1 MMAEVLAA
9 LLAAGSPDP
18 AEVRE
23 VALRLPLVGESKVY
37 VPGGRPDRVIL
48 FLSGDGGWDR
58 GVVDMARRAA
68 AGGEALVAGLS
79 YPRLRRAALATA
91 PSCWYPAGDLETIG
105 LALEKQEQL
114 PAYTRP
120 VLIGYSSGAT
130 LVYAALAAAPESFS
144 GGMSLGFCP
153 DLANVP
159 PLCSH
164 DRFRPR
170 YDSAKRRAAWEPI
183 EDIGSPWEVLQGAQ
197 DHVCGPAS
205 TQSFVDG
212 VRGARLSV
220 LPGVGHGYG
229 NPGKWGEAFDR
240 GLGEILRASDA
251 SRAAAKPKRAAG
263 DPSLETELESLDLPL
278 ELRLVERP
286 RGFFFF
292 ISGDGGWS
300 NLDRAIVDG
309 LAEHGISTVALNT
322 LKYFWSEKPPE
333 RVAAD
338 LERLVAVCRPQG
350 LPLFAGGYS
359 FGAEVMPVVLDRS
372 EFAGRFAGLILV
384 GPGPNASFE
393 VSVLDWLRTKEK
405 PTPHK
410 VVDHARALGQLPLLC
425 VSGEK
430 EDESI
435 CPALRGGAGVELA
448 TLPGAHH
455 FGGDYRKVGDACGA
469 FVERLLPP
477 AAGAPAQ
484 VITE

>member
-1 MMAEVLAA
+1 
-9 LLAAGSPDP
+9 
-18 AEVRE
+18 
-23 VALRLPLVGESKVY
+23 
-37 VPGGRPDRVIL
+37 
-48 FLSGDGGWDR
+48 
-58 GVVDMARRAA
+58 
-68 AGGEALVAGLS
+68 
-79 YPRLRRAALATA
+79 
-91 PSCWYPAGDLETIG
+91 
-105 LALEKQEQL
+105 
-114 PAYTRP
+114 
-120 VLIGYSSGAT
+120 
-130 LVYAALAAAPESFS
+130 
-144 GGMSLGFCP
+144 
-153 DLANVP
+153 
-159 PLCSH
+159 
-164 DRFRPR
+164 
-170 YDSAKRRAAWEPI
+170 
-183 EDIGSPWEVLQGAQ
+183 
-197 DHVCGPAS
+197 
-205 TQSFVDG
+205 
-212 VRGARLSV
+212 
-220 LPGVGHGYG
+220 
-229 NPGKWGEAFDR
+229 
-240 GLGEILRASDA
+240 
-251 SRAAAKPKRAAG
+251 
-263 DPSLETELESLDLPL
+263 
-278 ELRLVERP
+278 
-286 RGFFFF
+286 
-292 ISGDGGWS
+292 
-300 NLDRAIVDG
+300 
-309 LAEHGISTVALNT
+309 
-322 LKYFWSEKPPE
+322 
-333 RVAAD
+333 VAAD

>member
-1 MMAEVLAA
+1 MAEVLAA

-18 AEVRE
+18 ADVRE

-48 FLSGDGGWDR
+48 FLSGDGGWNR

-79 YPRLRRAALATA
+79 YPRLRKAALAAA
-91 PSCWYPAGDLETIG
+91 PACWYPAGDLETIS
-105 LALEKQEQL
+105 LALEKQERF

-120 VLIGYSSGAT
+120 ILIGYSSGAT
-130 LVYAALAAAPESFS
+130 LVYAALAAAPDSFA

-153 DLANVP
+153 DLSDVP

-164 DRFRPR
+164 DRFHPK
-170 YDSAKRRAAWEPI
+170 YDSAKRRAEWEPI
-183 EDIGSPWEVLQGAQ
+183 GEIGAPWEVLQGAQ
-197 DHVCGPAS
+197 DKVCSAGA
-205 TQSFVDG
+205 TRSFMDG
-212 VRGARLSV
+212 VGGARLSL

-229 NPGKWGEAFDR
+229 NPAKWGEAFDR
-240 GLGEILRASDA
+240 GLGEILHASDA
-251 SRAAAKPKRAAG
+251 SRAAPKPKRAAS
-263 DPSLETELESLDLPL
+263 DPDLEAELESLDLPL

-300 NLDRAIVDG
+300 NLDRAVVDA

-322 LKYFWSEKPPE
+322 LKYFWNEKPPE

-338 LERLVAVCRPQG
+338 LERLVATCRPSG

-393 VSVLDWLRTKEK
+393 VSVLDWIRTKEK

-410 VVDHARALGQLPLLC
+410 VVDHARALGPLPLLC

-435 CPALRGGAGVELA
+435 CPALRAGAGVEVV

-455 FGGDYRKVGDACGA
+455 FGGDYRKVGDACA
-469 FVERLLPP
+469 TFVEKLLPP
-477 AAGAPAQ
+477 ASDAPAAA
-484 VITE
+484 ITE

>member
-1 MMAEVLAA
+1 MMAAAFAA
-9 LLAAGSPDP
+9 LLGVASPPPAA
-18 AEVRE
+18 VRE
-23 VALRLPLVGESKVY
+23 IALRLPLVGDSKVY
-37 VPGGRPDRVIL
+37 LPARQPDRVIL
-48 FLSGDGGWDR
+48 FLSGDGGWNR
-58 GVVDMARRAA
+58 GVVEMARRAA
-68 AGGEALVAGLS
+68 AGGAAVVAGLS
-79 YPRLRRAALATA
+79 YPRLRRAALTAA

-105 LALEKQEQL
+105 QALEKQVRF

-120 VLIGYSSGAT
+120 ALIGYSSGAT
-130 LVYAALAAAPESFS
+130 LVYAALAASPESFS

-153 DLANVP
+153 DLTDVP

-164 DRFRPR
+164 DRFRPL
-170 YDSAKRRAAWEPI
+170 YDSTKRKADVAPVEELGSTWEI
-183 EDIGSPWEVLQGAQ
+183 LQGAQ
-197 DHVCGPAS
+197 DVVCRPEA
-205 TQSFVDG
+205 TRSFADG
-212 VRGARLSV
+212 VRGARVSL

-229 NPGKWGEAFDR
+229 NPGRWGEAFDR
-240 GLGEILRASDA
+240 GVEEILRASGEQEVGT
-251 SRAAAKPKRAAG
+251 KPKRVAG
-263 DPSLETELESLDLPL
+263 DPGLETELESLDLPL
-278 ELRLVERP
+278 ELKLVERP
-286 RGFFFF
+286 RGFFLF

-322 LKYFWSEKPPE
+322 LKYFWNEKPPD

-338 LERLVAVCRPQG
+338 LERLVAACRPRG

-372 EFAGRFAGLILV
+372 EFAGRFAGLVLV

-410 VVDHARALGQLPLLC
+410 VVDHARALGRLPLLC

-435 CPALRGGAGVELA
+435 CPALRGGAGVEVVS
-448 TLPGAHH
+448 LPGAHH
-455 FGGDYRKVGDACGA
+455 FGGDYRKVGDACAA
-469 FVERLLPP
+469 FVEKLLPP
-477 AAGAPAQ
+477 AADGPAAA
-484 VITE
+484 ITE